1 MSKYIVK
8 SKKVDCKEV
17 KNKLFDVCEQFGAE
31 GTLPTELTTHL
42 SGCNDC
48 AIFYEHVMKAG
59 FHQLEQEKQT
69 ALNPYFINKTLLK
82 TTQQN
87 STVFEKIVFFKTPV
101 YVTSVLVAGI
111 LTGVLLTNLT
121 PTETDTEVEQSIKT
135 NDTNANADANT
146 STDNSTL
153 TLNDW

>member
-31 GTLPTELTTHL
+31 GALPKELAMHL

-48 AIFYEHVMKAG
+48 AIFYEHLVKAG

-69 ALNPYFINKTLLK
+69 ELNPYFINKTLLK

-87 STVFEKIVFFKTPV
+87 STVFEKRVFFKTPV

-121 PTETDTEVEQSIKT
+121 PTETDTEVEQNIKT
-135 NDTNANADANT
+135 DDANTDANT